1 MMRIKGW
8 LFDTQ
13 GEKHPVDMEI
23 PEEYK
28 EKPEKYF
35 DILCGN
41 TNDLVKVGY
50 KGFLVG
56 LVEV

>member
-1 MMRIKGW
+1 
-8 LFDTQ
+8 
-13 GEKHPVDMEI
+13 MEI

-35 DILCGN
+35 DILCEN
-41 TNDLVKVGY
+41 TNDLVKAGF
-50 KGFLVG
+50 KGFLLG